1 MKFFYEWLI
10 ATLATTSIH
19 ARRLIWIAVL
29 VILLTL
35 AAPATSKAGSRPRV
49 FHTVDVQI
57 PSPPIPVNIA
67 GKPHLAYELHIT
79 NFRPTDVT
87 LTRVEV
93 LDANRG
99 SRLRD
104 FSDAGLNNLLGR
116 PGVPAN
122 VANSRVIGAGMRA
135 VVYMWLALDSGVAT
149 PSMLRHKIELDFI
162 LGSNSEHAIV
172 DAGTLV
178 VRNEKPVALNPPL
191 RGGPWVAISEPT
203 LMGGHRAAIYAVNG
217 RARIPAR
224 FAIDFVKVDG
234 NATRAHG
241 DESQVANWH
250 GYGAEVLA
258 IADATVLEAVDD
270 LEDNPSFA
278 KGSRTPIPLE
288 NVSGNY
294 VCLDL
299 GGGRFAFYEHL
310 KHGSIRVKAGQRVK
324 SGELLALLGNSGST
338 SSGPHLHFHVGD
350 AKSELASEGLPYVF
364 ERFEMLGVF
373 ESFEAVGTGQKWAAP
388 PPNAGGARTNE
399 LPAPKAVVNFPA
411 D

>member
-1 MKFFYEWLI
+1 M
-10 ATLATTSIH
+10 
-19 ARRLIWIAVL
+19 RLDSQTRISLL
-29 VILLTL
+29 VVPLVL
-35 AAPATSKAGSRPRV
+35 AALQVTKAKPREQI

-57 PSPPIPVNIA
+57 PSSPIPVTIA

-93 LDANRG
+93 LDAERG
-99 SRLRD
+99 SHLGN
-104 FSDAGLNNLLGR
+104 FSNAGLNNLLGS
-116 PGVPAN
+116 PGVPSS
-122 VANSRVIGAGMRA
+122 VANRRVIGAGMRTIL
-135 VVYMWLALDSGVAT
+135 YMWLALDNGVAI
-149 PSMLRHKIELDFI
+149 PSMLRHKIELDFMRG
-162 LGSNSEHAIV
+162 LNPEHAIV
-172 DAGTLV
+172 DAATLG

-191 RGGPWVAISEPT
+191 RGGPWVAIYDPT
-203 LMGGHRAAIYAVNG
+203 LMGGHRTAVYAVNG

-224 FAIDFVKVDG
+224 FAIDFVKLDD
-234 NATRAHG
+234 NAARAHG

-250 GYGAEVLA
+250 GYGTEVLA
-258 IADATVLEAVDD
+258 VAEATVIEVMDD
-270 LEDNPSFA
+270 LPDNPFFGKTSA
-278 KGSRTPIPLE
+278 TPIPLE

-299 GGGRFAFYEHL
+299 GSGRFAFYEHL

-338 SSGPHLHFHVGD
+338 SSGPHLHFHIGD

-364 ERFEMLGVF
+364 KRFEMLGAF
-373 ESFEAVGTGQKWAAP
+373 ENIQTIGTGQRWAKP
-388 PPNAGGARTNE
+388 PASIGGARTNE

-411 D
+411 K